1 MLNDKAMRDRDVEE
15 HRAIAEAIRH
25 RDGVEA
31 QNEMVRHIRSSLE
44 AIRCFEI
51 GETVATI
58 GRLSPKAVRMTVR
71 KQREETNRRSVS
83 SRGRKKL

>member
-1 MLNDKAMRDRDVEE
+1 
-15 HRAIAEAIRH
+15 
-25 RDGVEA
+25 
-31 QNEMVRHIRSSLE
+31 MVRHIRSSLE